1 MNIKVAAFTLSEKS
15 INTRK
20 RLSNNKHNMFIFGP
34 MNTEEPAS
42 HNSLHFDNI
51 LIEKINHKYRF
62 NPYSAKKKASEN
74 VVC

>member
-34 MNTEEPAS
+34 MNTEGPAS
-42 HNSLHFDNI
+42 HNSLHFDN
-51 LIEKINHKYRF
+51 LI
-62 NPYSAKKKASEN
+62 
-74 VVC
+74 